1 MGKTR
6 TSDEIAAYAAEQIIR
21 NCGDLRVLTV
31 QQFVER
37 IQPVIREAI
46 REGTKTEL
54 KQAEEAR
61 ARANS
66 LS

>member
-1 MGKTR
+1 MA
-6 TSDEIAAYAAEQIIR
+6 DDLAARAAEQIIR

-37 IQPVIREAI
+37 VRPVIQEAI
-46 REGTKTEL
+46 DESL
-54 KQAEEAR
+54 KRAEEAR
-61 ARANS
+61 ARADA